1 MESVIHIN
9 GGSPEPIR
17 VKVEKNTKGYNWEI
31 SVAGDDL
38 DVIFGKLNDA
48 ESRLQQKYGQP

>member
-1 MESVIHIN
+1 METVHAYGNSL
-9 GGSPEPIR
+9 EPIR